1 MSLWLQYLAL
11 LRHTHFRHHFGPRT
25 SSIIL
30 LQSPSINKYSK
41 YFQPNA
47 TEPVN
52 ISAPINM
59 EIHRDDQP
67 HSSEFDLFVRSRI
80 RRLDTLREHMGH
92 ANFVAMDTEHGVGVS
107 SIGLAFASNLEPV
120 RYLTHPGVLTGYI
133 QGGPW
138 PIPVA
143 RSICFNIRGYE
154 RSQPTQE
161 QVWSQP
167 DEDIN
172 IQDVASK
179 VTDAVRN
186 FKETQPGK
194 PLILVTYSAS
204 AELSAISTLMPQL
217 HHLFSNWVDIQ
228 PLVMEAYHLHT
239 YYTRLDGLLV
249 SLRCAM
255 RALCFHGGYQPT
267 RLHHAGND
275 ALRTLAIMVCLP
287 HENVKF
293 ARIRKLE
300 YVLILNKIRNEQ
312 RFLERVVRSRVL
324 LSNRSLAGPPSQY
337 PHVAKVTVAP
347 APNTRPEVWAGY
359 LPAGPVVHQEYGG
372 PVYEPSLIDRVC
384 RGYCYYG
391 GLPSSEI
398 LQHLI
403 EDLVKRRVGYSQF

>member
-1 MSLWLQYLAL
+1 
-11 LRHTHFRHHFGPRT
+11 
-25 SSIIL
+25 
-30 LQSPSINKYSK
+30 
-41 YFQPNA
+41 
-47 TEPVN
+47 
-52 ISAPINM
+52 M

-67 HSSEFDLFVRSRI
+67 HSSEFNLFVRSRI
-80 RRLDTLREHMGH
+80 RKLDTLRKHMGH
-92 ANFVAMDTEHGVGVS
+92 ANFVAIDTEHGVGVS

-120 RYLTHPGVLTGYI
+120 RYLIHPGVLTGYI

-138 PIPVA
+138 SIPVA
-143 RSICFNIRGYE
+143 RSVCFNIRGFE

-172 IQDVASK
+172 VQDVASK
-179 VTDAVRN
+179 VIDAVQK
-186 FKETQPGK
+186 FKETTQPEK

-204 AELSAISTLMPQL
+204 AELSAISTLVPQL
-217 HHLFSNWVDIQ
+217 HHLFLSWVDIQ

-239 YYTRLDGLLV
+239 NYTRLDGLLV

-255 RALCFHGGYQPT
+255 RALCFRGGYQPT

-275 ALRTLAIMVCLP
+275 ALRTLAIMACLT

-300 YVLILNKIRNEQ
+300 YVMILNKLRNEQ
-312 RFLERVVRSRVL
+312 GLLERTERSRGL
-324 LSNRSLAGPPSQY
+324 LTNRPGP
-337 PHVAKVTVAP
+337 H
-347 APNTRPEVWAGY
+347 
-359 LPAGPVVHQEYGG
+359 
-372 PVYEPSLIDRVC
+372 EPSVIDRVC
-384 RGYCYYG
+384 RGNCYYG

-403 EDLVKRRVGYSQF
+403 EDLVKR